1 MKTLMLTIAAF
12 VAVAASAKT
21 EVFRLERDTETE
33 NLAIVGVDGV
43 RRQVALVDPDEYAML
58 TGNVAK
64 VWAALN
70 STLDGRQK
78 LHGKQTKTIV
88 DKETASVTTE
98 YADGYRHTE
107 KMVKRT
113 PPKPPA
119 AVPRGKAKAA
129 AERKPA
135 NISARHW
142 EMRQRVKAAKDGK
155 PREVTINHNANTGKD
170 TEVK

>member
-1 MKTLMLTIAAF
+1 MKTMMLTLAAL
-12 VAVAASAKT
+12 VAVTASANT

-33 NLAIVGVDGV
+33 TIAIVGVDGV
-43 RRQVALVDPDEYAML
+43 RRQVAIVDPDEYAML

-107 KMVKRT
+107 KMAKRT
-113 PPKPPA
+113 PPRPPA
-119 AVPRGKAKAA
+119 AVPRDKAKAA

-135 NISARHW
+135 NISARQW
-142 EMRQRVKAAKDGK
+142 MLRKRIKAAKEGK